1 MMNERIKQIRKEL
14 SLTMEKFGERL
25 GVRKTAI
32 SLIESGRN
40 NLTDQMLKA
49 ICREFNVNEEWLR
62 TGKGEMFV
70 EDSDSIIDKILSEMP
85 LDDLSQTILRAY
97 IEMDARKR
105 EIFNS
110 SIKELAAALMTDSKE
125 KAVNGINEAILNSKA
140 ADTVKIDLY
149 GKAALV
155 FNEAFPYVGTG
166 NIEASEL
173 EVLSKHD
180 PEDIGEEI
188 RAKIEEE
195 VEAYRKELEAEAKGA
210 GKLSAFDEQEDY
222 IKKEIKKSI

>member
-1 MMNERIKQIRKEL
+1 MNERIKQVRKEL
-14 SLTMEKFGERL
+14 GLTLEDFGSRIGFTRSSMSNIETGYRNATDRL
-25 GVRKTAI
+25 V
-32 SLIESGRN
+32 L
-40 NLTDQMLKA
+40 A

-62 TGKGEMFV
+62 FGTGAMFV

-105 EIFNS
+105 EVFNS
-110 SIKELAAALMTDSKE
+110 SIQELAAALMADSKE

-140 ADTVKIDLY
+140 TDAVKIDLY

-155 FNEAFPYVGTG
+155 FNDAFPYVGTG
-166 NIEASEL
+166 NMEATE
-173 EVLSKHD
+173 EKKAD
-180 PEDIGEEI
+180 PEGIDAAA
-188 RAKIEEE
+188 RAKIDEE

-210 GKLSAFDEQEDY
+210 EKLSASRESEGNTR
-222 IKKEIKKSI
+222 KEIKKSV

>member
-1 MMNERIKQIRKEL
+1 MKERVKELRKEL
-14 SLTMEKFGERL
+14 GLSGEKFGEKL
-25 GVRKTAI
+25 GVKRSAI
-32 SLIESGRN
+32 SDIETGRN

-62 TGKGEMFV
+62 SGTGAMFV

-97 IEMDARKR
+97 IEMDVRKR
-105 EIFNS
+105 EVFNS
-110 SIKELAAALMTDSKE
+110 SIKELAAALMADSKE

-140 ADTVKIDLY
+140 TDAVKIDLY

-155 FNEAFPYVGTG
+155 FNDAFPYVGTG
-166 NIEASEL
+166 NMEAAE
-173 EVLSKHD
+173 EKKAD
-180 PEDIGEEI
+180 PEGIDAAA
-188 RAKIEEE
+188 RAKIDEE

-210 GKLSAFDEQEDY
+210 EKLSASGESEGNTR
-222 IKKEIKKSI
+222 KEIKKSV

>member
-1 MMNERIKQIRKEL
+1 MNERIKQIRKEL

-25 GVRKTAI
+25 GVKKNSI
-32 SLIESGRN
+32 SQIESGNR
-40 NLTDQMLKA
+40 NLTDQMFLA

-62 TGKGEMFV
+62 FGTGAMFV

-105 EIFNS
+105 EVFNS
-110 SIKELAAALMTDSKE
+110 SIKELAAALMADSKE

-140 ADTVKIDLY
+140 TDAVKIDLY

-155 FNEAFPYVGTG
+155 FNDAFPYVGTG
-166 NIEASEL
+166 NMEATE
-173 EVLSKHD
+173 EKKAD
-180 PEDIGEEI
+180 PEGIDAAA
-188 RAKIEEE
+188 RAKIDEE

-210 GKLSAFDEQEDY
+210 EKLSVSGESEGNTR
-222 IKKEIKKSI
+222 KEIKKSV

>member
-1 MMNERIKQIRKEL
+1 MNERIKELRKFL
-14 SLTMEKFGERL
+14 NLTMEKFGERL
-25 GVRKTAI
+25 GVKKNSI
-32 SLIESGRN
+32 SQIESGNR
-40 NLTDQMLKA
+40 NLTDQMFLA

-105 EIFNS
+105 EVFNS
-110 SIKELAAALMTDSKE
+110 SIKELAAALMADSKE

-140 ADTVKIDLY
+140 TDAVKIDLY
-149 GKAALV
+149 GKTALV
-155 FNEAFPYVGTG
+155 FNDAFPYIGTG
-166 NIEASEL
+166 NIENSEL
-173 EVLSKHD
+173 EALSTRD
-180 PEDIGEEI
+180 PEDIGEDI

-210 GKLSAFDEQEDY
+210 EKSSVLDGQEEN
-222 IKKEIKKSI
+222 IKKEIRKTI

>member
-1 MMNERIKQIRKEL
+1 MNERIKQVRKEL
-14 SLTMEKFGERL
+14 GLTLEDFGSRIGFTRSSMSNIETGYRNVTDRL
-25 GVRKTAI
+25 V
-32 SLIESGRN
+32 L
-40 NLTDQMLKA
+40 A

-62 TGKGEMFV
+62 SGTGAMFV

-105 EIFNS
+105 EVFNS

-140 ADTVKIDLY
+140 TDAVKIDLY

-155 FNEAFPYVGTG
+155 FNDAFPYIGTG
-166 NIEASEL
+166 NIENSEL
-173 EVLSKHD
+173 EALSTRD
-180 PEDIGEEI
+180 PEDIGEDI

-195 VEAYRKELEAEAKGA
+195 VEAYRKELEAEAKGVEKSSVLD
-210 GKLSAFDEQEDY
+210 GQEEN
-222 IKKEIKKSI
+222 IKKEIRKTI

>member
-1 MMNERIKQIRKEL
+1 MNERVKELRKEL
-14 SLTMEKFGERL
+14 RLSGEKFGEKL
-25 GVRKTAI
+25 GVKRSAI
-32 SLIESGRN
+32 SDIETGRN

-62 TGKGEMFV
+62 SGTGAMFV

-105 EIFNS
+105 EVFNS
-110 SIKELAAALMTDSKE
+110 SIKELAAALMADSKE

-140 ADTVKIDLY
+140 TDAVKIDLY
-149 GKAALV
+149 GKTALV
-155 FNEAFPYVGTG
+155 FNDAFPCIGTG
-166 NIEASEL
+166 NIENSEL
-173 EVLSKHD
+173 EALSTRD
-180 PEDIGEEI
+180 PEDIGEDI

-210 GKLSAFDEQEDY
+210 EKSSVSDGQEEN
-222 IKKEIKKSI
+222 IKKEIRKTI

>member
-1 MMNERIKQIRKEL
+1 MNERVKELRKEL
-14 SLTMEKFGERL
+14 GLSGEKFGEKL
-25 GVRKTAI
+25 GVKRSAI
-32 SLIESGRN
+32 SDIETGRN

-62 TGKGEMFV
+62 SGAGAMFV

-105 EIFNS
+105 EVFNS
-110 SIKELAAALMTDSKE
+110 SIKELAAALMADSKE
-125 KAVNGINEAILNSKA
+125 KAVSGINEAILNSKA
-140 ADTVKIDLY
+140 TDAVKIDLY
-149 GKAALV
+149 GKTALV
-155 FNEAFPYVGTG
+155 FNDAFPYIGTG
-166 NIEASEL
+166 NIENSEL
-173 EVLSKHD
+173 EALSTRET
-180 PEDIGEEI
+180 EDIGEDI

-210 GKLSAFDEQEDY
+210 EKLSASGESGGNTR
-222 IKKEIKKSI
+222 KEMKKSV

>member
-1 MMNERIKQIRKEL
+1 MNERIKQVRKEL
-14 SLTMEKFGERL
+14 GLTLEDFGSRIGFTRSSMSNIETGYRNVTDRL
-25 GVRKTAI
+25 V
-32 SLIESGRN
+32 L
-40 NLTDQMLKA
+40 A

-62 TGKGEMFV
+62 SGTGAMFV

-105 EIFNS
+105 EVFNS
-110 SIKELAAALMTDSKE
+110 SIQELAAVLMADSKE

-140 ADTVKIDLY
+140 TDAVKIDLY

-155 FNEAFPYVGTG
+155 FNDAFPYVGTG
-166 NIEASEL
+166 NMEATE
-173 EVLSKHD
+173 EKKAD
-180 PEDIGEEI
+180 PEGIDAAA
-188 RAKIEEE
+188 RAKIDEE

-210 GKLSAFDEQEDY
+210 EKLSASGESKENTTTNT
-222 IKKEIKKSI
+222 KKII

>member
-1 MMNERIKQIRKEL
+1 MNERIKELRKFL
-14 SLTMEKFGERL
+14 NLTMEKFGERL

-62 TGKGEMFV
+62 MGKGEMFV

-105 EIFNS
+105 EVFNS
-110 SIKELAAALMTDSKE
+110 SIKELAAALMADSKE

-140 ADTVKIDLY
+140 TDAVKIDLY
-149 GKAALV
+149 GKTALV
-155 FNEAFPYVGTG
+155 FNDAFPYIGTG
-166 NIEASEL
+166 NIENSEL
-173 EVLSKHD
+173 ESLSTRD
-180 PEDIGEEI
+180 PEDIDEDM

-195 VEAYRKELEAEAKGA
+195 VEAYRRELETEAKGA
-210 GKLSAFDEQEDY
+210 EKSSVLDGQEEN
-222 IKKEIKKSI
+222 IKKEIRKTI